1 MPSVRSTGV
10 LMSDY
15 DKIPGPDVG
24 LTPLGQRY
32 ASPVPTGS
40 SAPWA
45 PPNPRDRSDDPPSP
59 PRRRARPWR
68 VIAIAGGIVIVL
80 VGGLFLVAQMTK
92 PTFKAR
98 VVSIVPQEPHT
109 GIQPDGSQA
118 FDFGYT
124 YTLTYSI
131 TNLTKD
137 QTVQPTCIEY
147 LGTSSSR
154 FVSDFY
160 GIQVPRPIPP
170 GKTVEFTVDMSPP
183 SFGGSP
189 VTSAANAPSQ
199 TGGVDCKD

>member
-1 MPSVRSTGV
+1 M
-10 LMSDY
+10 
-15 DKIPGPDVG
+15 
-24 LTPLGQRY
+24 
-32 ASPVPTGS
+32 
-40 SAPWA
+40 
-45 PPNPRDRSDDPPSP
+45 
-59 PRRRARPWR
+59 
-68 VIAIAGGIVIVL
+68 VL

-92 PTFKAR
+92 PSFKAR

-109 GIQPDGSQA
+109 GMQPDGSQV

-154 FVSDFY
+154 FVSDFD

-183 SFGGSP
+183 SLGGSA
-189 VTSAANAPSQ
+189 VTSAADAPSQ
-199 TGGVDCKD
+199 TGGVDCRDK